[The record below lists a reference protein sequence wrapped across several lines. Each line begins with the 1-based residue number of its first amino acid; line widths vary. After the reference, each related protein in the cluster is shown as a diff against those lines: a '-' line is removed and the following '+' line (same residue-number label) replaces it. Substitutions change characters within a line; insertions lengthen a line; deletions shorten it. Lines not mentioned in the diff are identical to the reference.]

1 MNKLTYSN
9 SLMTLNKIKK
19 FYNDKPKHL
28 SPNHFIETLE
38 YQISI
43 Y

>member
-9 SLMTLNKIKK
+9 SLMTLSKIKK
-19 FYNDKPKHL
+19 FYNDNPK
-28 SPNHFIETLE
+28 HFIETLE
-38 YQISI
+38 YQFSI